1 MSLFEQYPMQPK
13 VTKMLL
19 NSYEK
24 NRLAHAY
31 LFEGEKGTP
40 KLNLAIDFA
49 KLLYCES
56 DLKPCNQCISCMRIE
71 HRNHPNI
78 ILIEPDGNTLK
89 KEQVLYLQK
98 EYAKTNLEIGPKIYI
113 IDQIDKMSVNAS
125 NSILKFIEE
134 PMEDTYTILI
144 TDQVHQ
150 ILPTIIS
157 RCQVLSF
164 QPIDTKQL
172 KEQLIEKG
180 INREIAS
187 IGAALTNDLTHAIEI
202 CQDEAIQGVITLVNQ
217 IGSAMLK
224 RDKNLILI
232 CEKSSVDLYNNK
244 KLIYYF
250 LDILLLML
258 RDFNKVKMG
267 NDNVILTAQHDLMK
281 QYINVMDSEQNA
293 QDIKTVLRAKTR
305 LNQNA
310 NTMLLLDHL
319 LIKLNKVV

>member
-1 MSLFEQYPMQPK
+1 MSLIERYPMQPK

-24 NRLAHAY
+24 DRLAHAY

-40 KLNLAIDFA
+40 KLDLAIDFA
-49 KLLYCES
+49 KLLYCEAPV
-56 DLKPCNQCISCMRIE
+56 KPCNNCISCMRID

-89 KEQVLYLQK
+89 KEQILYLQK
-98 EYAKTNLEIGPKIYI
+98 EYAKTNLEEGPKVYI

-134 PMEDTYTILI
+134 PLEDTYTILI

-157 RCQVLSF
+157 RCQLLSF

-172 KEQLIEKG
+172 REQLIEKG
-180 INREIAS
+180 FEQEV
-187 IGAALTNDLTHAIEI
+187 AAVSAELTNDLNQAIEI
-202 CQDEAIQGVITLVNQ
+202 CQDESIHRIITLVNQ
-217 IGSAMLK
+217 IGGAMLK
-224 RDKNLILI
+224 GDKNLVLVT
-232 CEKSSVDLYNNK
+232 EKSSVDLYNSK
-244 KLIYYF
+244 KLIHYF

-258 RDFNKVKMG
+258 RDFHKVKMG
-267 NDNVILTAQHDLMK
+267 NENVVLTAQLDMVKPYKDL
-281 QYINVMDSEQNA
+281 INLEQNA
-293 QDIKTVLRAKTR
+293 NDIKEILRAKTR
-305 LNQNA
+305 LEQNA
-310 NTMLLLDHL
+310 NTMLLLDNL